1 MFLFSTTHIR
11 GLWLLAEDLRD
22 PEIVLVLLGLRAGDV
37 LQKIQLLMRSL
48 TITANPWSIAQNAG
62 SILNDTTSTSDP
74 AAGTSAAADPDDEFG
89 PFYNEWDP
97 EDFEEMERIERAALA
112 DPGPNTTSG
121 TPEQRTESLI
131 SGPTTDD
138 LQRASKHSKSHPFF
152 SQKEGFSCDPE
163 SEDEGMESQNEEDL
177 QDNASGSSSQK
188 GSEKAWFDK
197 PKGMPQWEY
206 NYIRNTVEPIIRKKD
221 GRKLAVPSIFT
232 ESNSR
237 TGLPSTLWI
246 RPPEPILAFPAILSR
261 KGGLSKRLLT
271 LLRGANQHKMGP
283 TGVRSVLLEMQTLRF
298 NTLQLQYL
306 ESIFE
311 LERGT
316 NSQPRIHEFSSSDH
330 DYPSFGDF
338 SSPDKYNGFVP
349 SVSYLTSMMN
359 KAIELEEADAD
370 QHTACLSIDD
380 LCVDDNHKVNKHI
393 AKVDGVPIFGAMWT
407 CMSGFYI
414 RAQALT
420 LTKGHDE
427 RLGPLMGIAASAK
440 LYGYSDPAV
449 VYSDDP
455 VKDKSMLLT
464 AFPTLGEKLT
474 PMAAAHGLK
483 SLCLPPSVEVT
494 FLGAVNLVESAL
506 SSLLAPLDLDP
517 AENLCMS
524 LDAEW
529 NISRQVGVS
538 TLQIAPHSEPDI
550 IYIIPVHRFQKL
562 PTALLRLLVSPQFF
576 LIGSAIKGDL
586 TRLKKQFSQLSNC
599 TFNLIDLKQFAIR
612 RGVIKKN
619 GSGALDVLAEKALGA
634 YLPKDAMLR
643 KTEEWEM
650 DLSKRPELLNY
661 AALDVFASRLIFE
674 KINQIAPFDLVQRS
688 TPAGTLIAVLV
699 HEGGEIAAYGRIASS
714 QPATFAGVRNSK
726 TRLLVDID
734 LVVLPSAAAILH
746 LDSSSAAR
754 TKSDALTLSQLQLKS
769 DGPVFQIVSPLALL
783 VFDRHAE
790 SMTEPAANRVHPPA
804 AASRPLQPAAAS
816 MSNPLPGPSIISTQ
830 SSGDDSDM
838 EDDSDAES
846 YFEAGS
852 ETLRRQMFEAHGAVD
867 GDMKGKKRALPDEFE
882 EHEFD
887 SSPLGKGLL
896 EILHKL
902 IESPADIDSLYTRI
916 KKDIFHAFHMI
927 PIPAHGLRAIFFRT
941 LRDHIMR
948 WDPVLRVQV
957 DEVCRRE
964 FNASFDV
971 MLIRDPRWIKEHV
984 PRYIPPPSVLVP
996 AIQHV
1001 YNVFGNAPDAETGRP
1016 LLDKKAWEKAN
1027 AVLELA
1033 REGYLS
1039 DIIEGVV
1046 LYEKAGLDEYGLW
1059 RWLCKRGSNKLE
1071 GGPHG
1076 DIYRKFGAFNGEA
1089 FNLLNRDFTTFAAG

>member
-1 MFLFSTTHIR
+1 MFLFLTTHIR
-11 GLWLLAEDLRD
+11 GLWLLVEDLRD
-22 PEIVLVLLGLRAGDV
+22 PEVVLVLLGLRTGDV
-37 LQKIQLLMRSL
+37 LQKIRLPMESDNHGKTQSTSKKPKKRRKLLVNNQ
-48 TITANPWSIAQNAG
+48 ANPWSIAKNAG
-62 SILNDTTSTSDP
+62 SISNDTTSTNDP
-74 AAGTSAAADPDDEFG
+74 AAGTNAAADADDELG
-89 PFYNEWDP
+89 PFYNEWVP
-97 EDFEEMERIERAALA
+97 EDFEEMERTERAALA
-112 DPGPNTTSG
+112 D
-121 TPEQRTESLI
+121 
-131 SGPTTDD
+131 
-138 LQRASKHSKSHPFF
+138 PFF

-163 SEDEGMESQNEEDL
+163 SEDEGMESQNEKDL

-206 NYIRNTVEPIIRKKD
+206 DYIRNTVEPIICKKD

-232 ESNSR
+232 ESNSC

-246 RPPEPILAFPAILSR
+246 RPPEPIVSLSQHHFDPTTLYRRRIFLWLPHFFVDVLRCPDCGTPLEKNGPLVPRRIIDLEDNFYIVSWGYYCHQGCEHHFHGWTAKFVRSLPRYLQLAFPAILSR
-261 KGGLSKRLLT
+261 KGGLSRRLLT

-311 LERGT
+311 LERSA
-316 NSQPRIHEFSSSDH
+316 NSQPRIHNFSSSDH
-330 DYPSFGDF
+330 QYPSFGDF
-338 SSPDKYNGFVP
+338 GSPDKYNGFVP

-427 RLGPLMGIAASAK
+427 RLGPLAASAK

-464 AFPTLGEKLT
+464 AFRTLGEKLT

-494 FLGAVNLVESAL
+494 FLGAVDLAESAL
-506 SSLLAPLDLDP
+506 SSLFAPLDLDP
-517 AENLCMS
+517 AENLCVS

-529 NISRQVGVS
+529 NISRQVGTSVPEATNRSSPPPRLS
-538 TLQIAPHSEPDI
+538 TG
-550 IYIIPVHRFQKL
+550 F
-562 PTALLRLLVSPQFF
+562 
-576 LIGSAIKGDL
+576 SAIKGDL
-586 TRLKKQFSQLSNC
+586 TRLKKQFSQLSDRA
-599 TFNLIDLKQFAIR
+599 FNLIDLKQFAIC

-619 GSGALDVLAEKALGA
+619 GSGALDVLAEKVLGA

-674 KINQIAPFDLVQRS
+674 KINQIAPLDLVQRS
-688 TPAGTLIAVLV
+688 TPAGTRIAVLV
-699 HEGGEIAAYGRIASS
+699 HKGGEIAAYGCIASS

-746 LDSSSAAR
+746 LDSSSAAH
-754 TKSDALTLSQLQLKS
+754 TKSDASTLSQLQLKS
-769 DGPVFQIVSPLALL
+769 DGHVFQIVSPLALL
-783 VFDRHAE
+783 VFDRRAE
-790 SMTEPAANRVHPPA
+790 LMTEPATNPVHPPA
-804 AASRPLQPAAAS
+804 AASHPLQPTAAS
-816 MSNPLPGPSIISTQ
+816 TSNPFPGPNIISTQ
-830 SSGDDSDM
+830 PSGDDSDM
-838 EDDSDAES
+838 EDESDAES
-846 YFEAGS
+846 YLEADS
-852 ETLRRQMFEAHGAVD
+852 ETL
-867 GDMKGKKRALPDEFE
+867 KLGKKRALPDEFE
-882 EHEFD
+882 EDEFD
-887 SSPLGKGLL
+887 SSSLGKGLL
-896 EILHKL
+896 EILRKL
-902 IESPADIDSLYTRI
+902 V
-916 KKDIFHAFHMI
+916 
-927 PIPAHGLRAIFFRT
+927 GLRDSAAAVT
-941 LRDHIMR
+941 LPHAAPILAA
-948 WDPVLRVQV
+948 VSG
-957 DEVCRRE
+957 
-964 FNASFDV
+964 N
-971 MLIRDPRWIKEHV
+971 LIC
-984 PRYIPPPSVLVP
+984 
-996 AIQHV
+996 
-1001 YNVFGNAPDAETGRP
+1001 GT
-1016 LLDKKAWEKAN
+1016 
-1027 AVLELA
+1027 
-1033 REGYLS
+1033 
-1039 DIIEGVV
+1039 
-1046 LYEKAGLDEYGLW
+1046 
-1059 RWLCKRGSNKLE
+1059 C
-1071 GGPHG
+1071 
-1076 DIYRKFGAFNGEA
+1076 
-1089 FNLLNRDFTTFAAG
+1089 